1 MVYHLDFETRSRC
14 DLKKCG
20 AYRYANDPST
30 EILCMAIAED
40 GKEPWIWTK
49 YDPDFMTMHSGYV
62 GNLLCK
68 VSQPGNLIY
77 AHNAPFERAISDALW
92 EKTTGFKPPHYSQ
105 WRCTAA
111 MGRRAALPASLEK
124 LAEVLKLGHQKD
136 PKGKALIR
144 KFSIPQTVGK
154 RKGEFIQPEEEPE
167 AFKEFCDYCIQDV
180 KVEQE
185 IHRVLKDFEMDGTPL
200 ETFIMDMEINGRGFP
215 VNLDALHKALGIVEN
230 ESGRLTEEFRAL
242 TGCSPN
248 QNAVFLAW
256 LKARGYEGDNLQAE
270 TLEET
275 LEDEDFDPTTEVGQA
290 LQLKKMI
297 SYASLK
303 KIPAMINCAGPH
315 DNRVRGT
322 LTFHGAGPGRW
333 SATLVQPQNFK
344 RPTIDETE
352 DVYDAICAGCDAEW
366 LREMF
371 GPPLEMVSSSIRHFI
386 HDTANGDMLDAD
398 YAAIEARVIAW
409 QAQEEWRLDVFRTHG
424 KIYEASASQMF
435 HVPLQDFDNYK
446 KTNGKHHPLRQKGKT
461 AELACIAEGQLVE
474 TDYGLVP
481 IEHVAPYMLIY
492 DGKEFVKH
500 AGVVY
505 QGIKEVITY
514 EGLTATPDHIVFTED
529 GTCQFGDAAR
539 SKKNLLQSKP
549 SRKNLRF
556 CGNHISRKTLSQRQV
571 EGRIR
576 PSEMHELQTRIMDI
590 RRESYEWEEQR
601 MLSVQPAATS
611 SFVAIEARG
620 SDGAAMQQ
628 CEGSR
633 VPQLWRSR
641 DSIQIRLCFRG
652 GNMDHDQSRSAQTHG
667 VRQDRQQRA
676 LRTKEFKICHQDNTA
691 AEPKRLQSYATHGG
705 MGKDA
710 EPLSVQY
717 DAAIIA
723 PRLEYR
729 GYTTFSQKGSSGEAK
744 ELAHHREESRK
755 VRTYDILN
763 CGPRNRF
770 VVSGVIVHNCGYR
783 GGPGAMERMGALKE
797 GLTKKELPAIV
808 KAWREASPNIVKL
821 WDETEA
827 AAVQAVRT
835 PNVKIPFGVRCHF
848 VCTRT
853 AGMNYLFMVL
863 PSGRRIAYPDPK
875 IEQVLIWGV
884 KKTAKDENGDEVEEV
899 IWFKIL
905 NPTVEQILQTREKHS
920 NVRVK
925 DGLTIFSQLPKTVH
939 WGRVLTHGGILVEN
953 CVQGIAFDFMAE
965 GALNASK
972 AGYEICALIHDEA
985 LSAYHP
991 EKGQS
996 LEEFVALLTKLPAW
1010 ADGMPLKAEGDV
1022 VKFYKK

>member
-1 MVYHLDFETRSRC
+1 MATYHIDIETRSRC
-14 DLKKCG
+14 DLKTRG
-20 AYRYANDPST
+20 AHRYARDAST
-30 EILCMAIAED
+30 EILCLAIAKDDNEPRIWVPKPWRHLVEHD
-40 GKEPWIWTK
+40 IIAEELLFELSFDKEAVV
-49 YDPDFMTMHSGYV
+49 F
-62 GNLLCK
+62 
-68 VSQPGNLIY
+68 
-77 AHNAPFERAISDALW
+77 AHNAQFEVSCLTALM

-124 LAEVLKLGHQKD
+124 LAEALKLGHQKD

-154 RKGEFIQPEEEPE
+154 RKGEFINPEEDPE
-167 AFKEFCDYCIQDV
+167 AFKEFTNYCLMDV

-185 IHRVLKDFEMDGTPL
+185 IHRVLKDFELDGTPL
-200 ETFIMDMEINGRGFP
+200 ETFILDMEINGRGFP
-215 VNLDALHKALGIVEN
+215 VNLDALHKALKIVED
-230 ESGRLTEEFRAL
+230 ESGRLTEEFTKL

-256 LKARGYEGDNLQAE
+256 LKARGYEGDNLRAE

-275 LEDEDFDPTTEVGQA
+275 LEDEDFDPTTKVGQA

-386 HDTANGDMLDAD
+386 HDTENGDMLDAD

-409 QAQEEWRLDVFRTHG
+409 QAQEEWRLEVFRTHG

-435 HVPLQDFDNYK
+435 HVEFSEFERYK
-446 KTNGKHHPLRQKGKT
+446 KEHGKVHPLRLKGKV
-461 AELACIAEGQLVE
+461 AELAL
-474 TDYGLVP
+474 
-481 IEHVAPYMLIY
+481 
-492 DGKEFVKH
+492 
-500 AGVVY
+500 
-505 QGIKEVITY
+505 
-514 EGLTATPDHIVFTED
+514 
-529 GTCQFGDAAR
+529 
-539 SKKNLLQSKP
+539 
-549 SRKNLRF
+549 
-556 CGNHISRKTLSQRQV
+556 
-571 EGRIR
+571 
-576 PSEMHELQTRIMDI
+576 
-590 RRESYEWEEQR
+590 
-601 MLSVQPAATS
+601 
-611 SFVAIEARG
+611 
-620 SDGAAMQQ
+620 
-628 CEGSR
+628 
-633 VPQLWRSR
+633 
-641 DSIQIRLCFRG
+641 
-652 GNMDHDQSRSAQTHG
+652 
-667 VRQDRQQRA
+667 
-676 LRTKEFKICHQDNTA
+676 
-691 AEPKRLQSYATHGG
+691 
-705 MGKDA
+705 
-710 EPLSVQY
+710 
-717 DAAIIA
+717 
-723 PRLEYR
+723 
-729 GYTTFSQKGSSGEAK
+729 
-744 ELAHHREESRK
+744 
-755 VRTYDILN
+755 
-763 CGPRNRF
+763 
-770 VVSGVIVHNCGYR
+770 GYR
-783 GGPGAMERMGALKE
+783 GGPGAMEKMGALKQ

-884 KKTAKDENGDEVEEV
+884 KKIVEDENGEDIEEMV
-899 IWFKIL
+899 WFKIL

-991 EKGQS
+991 EKGQT

-1010 ADGMPLKAEGDV
+1010 AEGMPLKAEGDV
-1022 VKFYKK
+1022 VKFYRK

>member
-136 PKGKALIR
+136 LKGKALIR

-180 KVEQE
+180 RTEQSV
-185 IHRVLKDFEMDGTPL
+185 HQMLKDFELDGTPL

-215 VNLDALHKALGIVEN
+215 VNLDALHKALRIVEN

-435 HVPLQDFDNYK
+435 HVELSEFERYK
-446 KTNGKHHPLRQKGKT
+446 KENGKVHPLRLKGKV
-461 AELACIAEGQLVE
+461 AELAL
-474 TDYGLVP
+474 
-481 IEHVAPYMLIY
+481 
-492 DGKEFVKH
+492 
-500 AGVVY
+500 
-505 QGIKEVITY
+505 
-514 EGLTATPDHIVFTED
+514 
-529 GTCQFGDAAR
+529 
-539 SKKNLLQSKP
+539 
-549 SRKNLRF
+549 
-556 CGNHISRKTLSQRQV
+556 
-571 EGRIR
+571 
-576 PSEMHELQTRIMDI
+576 
-590 RRESYEWEEQR
+590 
-601 MLSVQPAATS
+601 
-611 SFVAIEARG
+611 
-620 SDGAAMQQ
+620 
-628 CEGSR
+628 
-633 VPQLWRSR
+633 
-641 DSIQIRLCFRG
+641 
-652 GNMDHDQSRSAQTHG
+652 
-667 VRQDRQQRA
+667 
-676 LRTKEFKICHQDNTA
+676 
-691 AEPKRLQSYATHGG
+691 
-705 MGKDA
+705 
-710 EPLSVQY
+710 
-717 DAAIIA
+717 
-723 PRLEYR
+723 
-729 GYTTFSQKGSSGEAK
+729 
-744 ELAHHREESRK
+744 
-755 VRTYDILN
+755 
-763 CGPRNRF
+763 
-770 VVSGVIVHNCGYR
+770 GYR
-783 GGPGAMERMGALKE
+783 GGPGAMEKMGALKQ

-884 KKTAKDENGDEVEEV
+884 KKTVKDENGDEVEEV

-905 NPTVEQILQTREKHS
+905 NPTVEHILQTREKHS

-1010 ADGMPLKAEGDV
+1010 AEGMPLKAEGDV

>member
-1 MVYHLDFETRSRC
+1 MPVLHLDFETRSRC

-30 EILCMAIAED
+30 EILCMAIAE
-40 GKEPWIWTK
+40 GNGEPVIWVPISSCRTFWTD
-49 YDPDFMTMHSGYV
+49 YYTCEQDE
-62 GNLLCK
+62 K
-68 VSQPGNLIY
+68 VSLLLRTLSERGTIIY
-77 AHNAPFERAISDALW
+77 AHNAPFERALSDALW
-92 EKTTGFKPPHYSQ
+92 EKTFGLPAPHYSQ

-154 RKGEFIQPEEEPE
+154 RKGEFINPEEEPE
-167 AFKEFCDYCIQDV
+167 AFKEFCQYCIQDV

-185 IHRVLKDFEMDGTPL
+185 IHRVLKDFELDGTPL

-215 VNLDALHKALGIVEN
+215 VNLDALHKALRIVED
-230 ESGRLTEEFRAL
+230 ESGRLTGEFTKL

-256 LKARGYEGDNLQAE
+256 LKARGYEGDNLRAE

-303 KIPAMINCAGPH
+303 KIPAMINCAGPQ

-386 HDTANGDMLDAD
+386 HDTENGDMLDAD

-409 QAQEEWRLDVFRTHG
+409 QAQEEWRLEVFRTHG

-435 HVPLQDFDNYK
+435 HVDFLEFERYK
-446 KTNGKHHPLRQKGKT
+446 KEHGKVHPLRLKGKV
-461 AELACIAEGQLVE
+461 AELAL
-474 TDYGLVP
+474 
-481 IEHVAPYMLIY
+481 
-492 DGKEFVKH
+492 
-500 AGVVY
+500 
-505 QGIKEVITY
+505 
-514 EGLTATPDHIVFTED
+514 
-529 GTCQFGDAAR
+529 
-539 SKKNLLQSKP
+539 
-549 SRKNLRF
+549 
-556 CGNHISRKTLSQRQV
+556 
-571 EGRIR
+571 
-576 PSEMHELQTRIMDI
+576 
-590 RRESYEWEEQR
+590 
-601 MLSVQPAATS
+601 
-611 SFVAIEARG
+611 
-620 SDGAAMQQ
+620 
-628 CEGSR
+628 
-633 VPQLWRSR
+633 
-641 DSIQIRLCFRG
+641 
-652 GNMDHDQSRSAQTHG
+652 
-667 VRQDRQQRA
+667 
-676 LRTKEFKICHQDNTA
+676 
-691 AEPKRLQSYATHGG
+691 
-705 MGKDA
+705 
-710 EPLSVQY
+710 
-717 DAAIIA
+717 
-723 PRLEYR
+723 
-729 GYTTFSQKGSSGEAK
+729 
-744 ELAHHREESRK
+744 
-755 VRTYDILN
+755 
-763 CGPRNRF
+763 
-770 VVSGVIVHNCGYR
+770 GYR
-783 GGPGAMERMGALKE
+783 GGPGAMEKMGALKQ

-835 PNVKIPFGVRCHF
+835 PNVKTPFGVRCHF

-884 KKTAKDENGDEVEEV
+884 KKIVKDENGEDIEEMV
-899 IWFKIL
+899 WFKIL

-920 NVRVK
+920 NIRVK

-1010 ADGMPLKAEGDV
+1010 AEGMPLKAEGDV

>member
-1 MVYHLDFETRSRC
+1 MPTFHIDMETRSRC

-30 EILCMAIAED
+30 EILCMAIAE
-40 GKEPWIWTK
+40 GNSEPVIWVPISSCRTFWTD
-49 YDPDFMTMHSGYV
+49 YYTCDQDE
-62 GNLLCK
+62 K
-68 VSQPGNLIY
+68 VSLLLKKLSDRNSLIY
-77 AHNAPFERAISDALW
+77 AHNAPFERCISDALW
-92 EKTTGFKPPHYSQ
+92 EKTFGLPAPHYSQ

-167 AFKEFCDYCIQDV
+167 AFKEFTNYCKQDV
-180 KVEQE
+180 AVEQE
-185 IHRVLKDFEMDGTPL
+185 IHRVLKDFELDGVPL
-200 ETFIMDMEINGRGFP
+200 STFILDMEINGRGFP
-215 VNLDALHKALGIVEN
+215 VNLNALHKAHKIVEQ
-230 ESGRLTEEFRAL
+230 ESSRLSEEFTKL

-256 LKARGYEGDNLQAE
+256 LKARGYEGDNLRAE

-386 HDTANGDMLDAD
+386 HDTENGDMLDAD
-398 YAAIEARVIAW
+398 YAAIEARVLAW

-435 HVPLQDFDNYK
+435 HVEFSEFERYK
-446 KTNGKHHPLRQKGKT
+446 KEHGKQHPLRLKGKV
-461 AELACIAEGQLVE
+461 AELAL
-474 TDYGLVP
+474 
-481 IEHVAPYMLIY
+481 
-492 DGKEFVKH
+492 
-500 AGVVY
+500 
-505 QGIKEVITY
+505 
-514 EGLTATPDHIVFTED
+514 
-529 GTCQFGDAAR
+529 
-539 SKKNLLQSKP
+539 
-549 SRKNLRF
+549 
-556 CGNHISRKTLSQRQV
+556 
-571 EGRIR
+571 
-576 PSEMHELQTRIMDI
+576 
-590 RRESYEWEEQR
+590 
-601 MLSVQPAATS
+601 
-611 SFVAIEARG
+611 
-620 SDGAAMQQ
+620 
-628 CEGSR
+628 
-633 VPQLWRSR
+633 
-641 DSIQIRLCFRG
+641 
-652 GNMDHDQSRSAQTHG
+652 
-667 VRQDRQQRA
+667 
-676 LRTKEFKICHQDNTA
+676 
-691 AEPKRLQSYATHGG
+691 
-705 MGKDA
+705 
-710 EPLSVQY
+710 
-717 DAAIIA
+717 
-723 PRLEYR
+723 
-729 GYTTFSQKGSSGEAK
+729 
-744 ELAHHREESRK
+744 
-755 VRTYDILN
+755 
-763 CGPRNRF
+763 
-770 VVSGVIVHNCGYR
+770 GYR
-783 GGPGAMERMGALKE
+783 GGPGAMAKMGALKQ
-797 GLTKKELPAIV
+797 GLKAKELAPIV
-808 KAWREASPNIVKL
+808 RAWREASPNIVKL
-821 WDETEA
+821 WDETDA
-827 AAVQAVRT
+827 AAVQAVLT

-875 IEQVLIWGV
+875 IEKVLIWGEETPCFIDDEWIV
-884 KKTAKDENGDEVEEV
+884 ETVWKKIV
-899 IWFKIL
+899 
-905 NPTVEQILQTREKHS
+905 NPTVDQILNIKEKFP
-920 NVRVK
+920 NARIK

-953 CVQGIAFDFMAE
+953 ACQGIAFDFMAE

-1010 ADGMPLKAEGDV
+1010 AEGMPLKAEGDV
-1022 VKFYKK
+1022 VKFYRK

>member
-1 MVYHLDFETRSRC
+1 MPVLHLDFETRSRC

-30 EILCMAIAED
+30 EILCMAIAE
-40 GKEPWIWTK
+40 GNGEPVIWVPISSCRTFWTD
-49 YDPDFMTMHSGYV
+49 YYTCEQDE
-62 GNLLCK
+62 K
-68 VSQPGNLIY
+68 VSLLLRTLSERGTIIY
-77 AHNAPFERAISDALW
+77 AHNAPFERALSDALW
-92 EKTTGFKPPHYSQ
+92 EKTFGLPAPHYSQ

-167 AFKEFCDYCIQDV
+167 AFKEFMAYCKQDV
-180 KVEQE
+180 AVEQE
-185 IHRVLKDFEMDGTPL
+185 IHRVLKDFELDSIPL
-200 ETFIMDMEINGRGFP
+200 DTFIMDMEINGRGFP
-215 VNLDALHKALGIVEN
+215 VNLDALHKALKIVED
-230 ESGRLTEEFRAL
+230 ESGRLTEEFTKL

-256 LKARGYEGDNLQAE
+256 LKARGYEGDNLRAE

-386 HDTANGDMLDAD
+386 HDTENGDMLDAD

-409 QAQEEWRLDVFRTHG
+409 QAQEEWRLEVFRTHG

-435 HVPLQDFDNYK
+435 HVDFLEFERYK
-446 KTNGKHHPLRQKGKT
+446 KEHGKVHPLRLKGKV
-461 AELACIAEGQLVE
+461 AELAL
-474 TDYGLVP
+474 
-481 IEHVAPYMLIY
+481 
-492 DGKEFVKH
+492 
-500 AGVVY
+500 
-505 QGIKEVITY
+505 
-514 EGLTATPDHIVFTED
+514 
-529 GTCQFGDAAR
+529 
-539 SKKNLLQSKP
+539 
-549 SRKNLRF
+549 
-556 CGNHISRKTLSQRQV
+556 
-571 EGRIR
+571 
-576 PSEMHELQTRIMDI
+576 
-590 RRESYEWEEQR
+590 
-601 MLSVQPAATS
+601 
-611 SFVAIEARG
+611 
-620 SDGAAMQQ
+620 
-628 CEGSR
+628 
-633 VPQLWRSR
+633 
-641 DSIQIRLCFRG
+641 
-652 GNMDHDQSRSAQTHG
+652 
-667 VRQDRQQRA
+667 
-676 LRTKEFKICHQDNTA
+676 
-691 AEPKRLQSYATHGG
+691 
-705 MGKDA
+705 
-710 EPLSVQY
+710 
-717 DAAIIA
+717 
-723 PRLEYR
+723 
-729 GYTTFSQKGSSGEAK
+729 
-744 ELAHHREESRK
+744 
-755 VRTYDILN
+755 
-763 CGPRNRF
+763 
-770 VVSGVIVHNCGYR
+770 GYR
-783 GGPGAMERMGALKE
+783 GGPGAMEKMGALKQ

-848 VCTRT
+848 ICTRT

-884 KKTAKDENGDEVEEV
+884 KKIVKDENGEDIEEMV
-899 IWFKIL
+899 WFKIL

-920 NVRVK
+920 NIRVK

-991 EKGQS
+991 EKGQT

-1010 ADGMPLKAEGDV
+1010 AEGMPLKAEGDV

>member
-1 MVYHLDFETRSRC
+1 MPHIIHIDFESRSRC

-30 EILCMAIAED
+30 EILCMAIAE
-40 GKEPWIWTK
+40 GNGEPVIWV
-49 YDPDFMTMHSGYV
+49 PDRGHG
-62 GNLLCK
+62 LLAADSTRVETLLPKLCDR
-68 VSQPGNLIY
+68 SSLIY

-92 EKTTGFKPPHYSQ
+92 EKTFGLPAPHYSQ

-124 LAEVLKLGHQKD
+124 LAEALKLGHQKD

-154 RKGEFIQPEEEPE
+154 RKGEFINPEEEPE
-167 AFKEFCDYCIQDV
+167 AFKEFTNYCKQDV
-180 KVEQE
+180 AVEQE
-185 IHRVLKDFEMDGTPL
+185 IHRVLKDFELDGVPL

-215 VNLDALHKALGIVEN
+215 VNLDALHKAHKIVEE
-230 ESGRLTEEFRAL
+230 ESGRLAEEFTKL

-256 LKARGYEGDNLQAE
+256 LKARGYEGDNLRAE

-386 HDTANGDMLDAD
+386 HDTENGDMLDAD

-435 HVPLQDFDNYK
+435 HVEFSEFERYK
-446 KTNGKHHPLRQKGKT
+446 KEHGKVHPLRLKGKV
-461 AELACIAEGQLVE
+461 AELAL
-474 TDYGLVP
+474 
-481 IEHVAPYMLIY
+481 
-492 DGKEFVKH
+492 
-500 AGVVY
+500 
-505 QGIKEVITY
+505 
-514 EGLTATPDHIVFTED
+514 
-529 GTCQFGDAAR
+529 
-539 SKKNLLQSKP
+539 
-549 SRKNLRF
+549 
-556 CGNHISRKTLSQRQV
+556 
-571 EGRIR
+571 
-576 PSEMHELQTRIMDI
+576 
-590 RRESYEWEEQR
+590 
-601 MLSVQPAATS
+601 
-611 SFVAIEARG
+611 
-620 SDGAAMQQ
+620 
-628 CEGSR
+628 
-633 VPQLWRSR
+633 
-641 DSIQIRLCFRG
+641 
-652 GNMDHDQSRSAQTHG
+652 
-667 VRQDRQQRA
+667 
-676 LRTKEFKICHQDNTA
+676 
-691 AEPKRLQSYATHGG
+691 
-705 MGKDA
+705 
-710 EPLSVQY
+710 
-717 DAAIIA
+717 
-723 PRLEYR
+723 
-729 GYTTFSQKGSSGEAK
+729 
-744 ELAHHREESRK
+744 
-755 VRTYDILN
+755 
-763 CGPRNRF
+763 
-770 VVSGVIVHNCGYR
+770 GYR
-783 GGPGAMERMGALKE
+783 GGPGAMEKMGALKQ

-884 KKTAKDENGDEVEEV
+884 KKMVKDESGEEIEEV
-899 IWFKIL
+899 NWFKIL
-905 NPTVEQILQTREKHS
+905 NPTVEQILQTKEKHS
-920 NVRVK
+920 NTRIK

-965 GALNASK
+965 GAINASK

-1010 ADGMPLKAEGDV
+1010 AEGMPLKAEGDV

>member
-1 MVYHLDFETRSRC
+1 MPVLHLDFETRSRC

-30 EILCMAIAED
+30 EILCMAIAE
-40 GKEPWIWTK
+40 GNGEPVIWVPISSCRTFWTD
-49 YDPDFMTMHSGYV
+49 YYTCEQDE
-62 GNLLCK
+62 K
-68 VSQPGNLIY
+68 VSLLLRTLSERGTIIY
-77 AHNAPFERAISDALW
+77 AHNAPFERALSDALW
-92 EKTTGFKPPHYSQ
+92 EKTFGLPAPHYSQ

-167 AFKEFCDYCIQDV
+167 AFKEFMAYCKQDV
-180 KVEQE
+180 AVEQE
-185 IHRVLKDFEMDGTPL
+185 IHRVLKDFELDSIPL
-200 ETFIMDMEINGRGFP
+200 DTFIMDMEINGRGFP
-215 VNLDALHKALGIVEN
+215 VNLDALHKALKIVEE
-230 ESGRLTEEFRAL
+230 ESGRLTEEFTKL

-256 LKARGYEGDNLQAE
+256 LKARGYEGDNLRAE

-386 HDTANGDMLDAD
+386 HDTENGDMLDAD

-409 QAQEEWRLDVFRTHG
+409 QAQEEWRLEVFRTHG

-435 HVPLQDFDNYK
+435 HVEFSEFERYK
-446 KTNGKHHPLRQKGKT
+446 KEHGKVHPLRLKGKV
-461 AELACIAEGQLVE
+461 AELAL
-474 TDYGLVP
+474 
-481 IEHVAPYMLIY
+481 
-492 DGKEFVKH
+492 
-500 AGVVY
+500 
-505 QGIKEVITY
+505 
-514 EGLTATPDHIVFTED
+514 
-529 GTCQFGDAAR
+529 
-539 SKKNLLQSKP
+539 
-549 SRKNLRF
+549 
-556 CGNHISRKTLSQRQV
+556 
-571 EGRIR
+571 
-576 PSEMHELQTRIMDI
+576 
-590 RRESYEWEEQR
+590 
-601 MLSVQPAATS
+601 
-611 SFVAIEARG
+611 
-620 SDGAAMQQ
+620 
-628 CEGSR
+628 
-633 VPQLWRSR
+633 
-641 DSIQIRLCFRG
+641 
-652 GNMDHDQSRSAQTHG
+652 
-667 VRQDRQQRA
+667 
-676 LRTKEFKICHQDNTA
+676 
-691 AEPKRLQSYATHGG
+691 
-705 MGKDA
+705 
-710 EPLSVQY
+710 
-717 DAAIIA
+717 
-723 PRLEYR
+723 
-729 GYTTFSQKGSSGEAK
+729 
-744 ELAHHREESRK
+744 
-755 VRTYDILN
+755 
-763 CGPRNRF
+763 
-770 VVSGVIVHNCGYR
+770 GYR
-783 GGPGAMERMGALKE
+783 GGPGAMEKMGALKQ

-827 AAVQAVRT
+827 AAVQAVRI
-835 PNVKIPFGVRCHF
+835 PNVKTPFGVRCHF

-884 KKTAKDENGDEVEEV
+884 KKIVKDENGEDIEEMV
-899 IWFKIL
+899 WFKIL

-920 NVRVK
+920 NIRVK

-991 EKGQS
+991 EKGQT

-1010 ADGMPLKAEGDV
+1010 AEGMPLKAEGDV

>member
-1 MVYHLDFETRSRC
+1 MPVLHLDFETRSRC

-30 EILCMAIAED
+30 EILCMAIAE
-40 GKEPWIWTK
+40 GNGEPVLWR
-49 YDPDFMTMHSGYV
+49 V
-62 GNLLCK
+62 GDINYGDAVAYTDENYAMELARRASMDK
-68 VSQPGNLIY
+68 RAIIY
-77 AHNAPFERAISDALW
+77 AHNAPFERAVSDALW
-92 EKTTGFKPPHYSQ
+92 EKTFGLPAPHYSQ

-124 LAEVLKLGHQKD
+124 LAEALKLGHQKD

-154 RKGEFIQPEEEPE
+154 RKGEFINPEEEPE
-167 AFKEFCDYCIQDV
+167 AFKEFCQYCIQDV

-185 IHRVLKDFEMDGTPL
+185 IHRVLKDFELDGTPL
-200 ETFIMDMEINGRGFP
+200 ETFILDMEINGRGFP
-215 VNLDALHKALGIVEN
+215 VNLDALHKALKIVED
-230 ESGRLTEEFRAL
+230 ESGRLTEEFTKL

-256 LKARGYEGDNLQAE
+256 LKARGYEGDNLRAE

-275 LEDEDFDPTTEVGQA
+275 LEDEDFDSTTEVGQA

-386 HDTANGDMLDAD
+386 HDTENGDMLDAD

-409 QAQEEWRLDVFRTHG
+409 QAQEEWRIEVFRTHG

-435 HVPLQDFDNYK
+435 HVEFSEFERYK
-446 KTNGKHHPLRQKGKT
+446 KEHGKVHPLRLKGKV
-461 AELACIAEGQLVE
+461 AELAL
-474 TDYGLVP
+474 
-481 IEHVAPYMLIY
+481 
-492 DGKEFVKH
+492 
-500 AGVVY
+500 
-505 QGIKEVITY
+505 
-514 EGLTATPDHIVFTED
+514 
-529 GTCQFGDAAR
+529 
-539 SKKNLLQSKP
+539 
-549 SRKNLRF
+549 
-556 CGNHISRKTLSQRQV
+556 
-571 EGRIR
+571 
-576 PSEMHELQTRIMDI
+576 
-590 RRESYEWEEQR
+590 
-601 MLSVQPAATS
+601 
-611 SFVAIEARG
+611 
-620 SDGAAMQQ
+620 
-628 CEGSR
+628 
-633 VPQLWRSR
+633 
-641 DSIQIRLCFRG
+641 
-652 GNMDHDQSRSAQTHG
+652 
-667 VRQDRQQRA
+667 
-676 LRTKEFKICHQDNTA
+676 
-691 AEPKRLQSYATHGG
+691 
-705 MGKDA
+705 
-710 EPLSVQY
+710 
-717 DAAIIA
+717 
-723 PRLEYR
+723 
-729 GYTTFSQKGSSGEAK
+729 
-744 ELAHHREESRK
+744 
-755 VRTYDILN
+755 
-763 CGPRNRF
+763 
-770 VVSGVIVHNCGYR
+770 GYR
-783 GGPGAMERMGALKE
+783 GGPGAMEKMGALKQ

-884 KKTAKDENGDEVEEV
+884 KKIVKDENGEDIEEMV
-899 IWFKIL
+899 WFKIL

-1010 ADGMPLKAEGDV
+1010 AEGMPLKAEGDV

>member
-1 MVYHLDFETRSRC
+1 MPVYHIDFETKSRC

-30 EILCMAIAED
+30 EILCVAIAE
-40 GKEPWIWTK
+40 GNGEPVLW
-49 YDPDFMTMHSGYV
+49 HV
-62 GNLLCK
+62 GQCADVMDSPAWSLIEA
-68 VSQPGNLIY
+68 VSDDSEVIIY
-77 AHNAPFERAISDALW
+77 AHNAGFERSISDALW
-92 EKTTGFKPPHYSQ
+92 TKTFGLPAPHYSQ

-124 LAEVLKLGHQKD
+124 LAEALKLGHQKD
-136 PKGKALIR
+136 PKGKVLIR

-154 RKGEFIQPEEEPE
+154 LKGHFINPEDDPD

-185 IHRVLKDFEMDGTPL
+185 IHRVLKDFELSGVPL
-200 ETFIMDMEINGRGFP
+200 ETFILDMEINGRGFP
-215 VNLDALHKALGIVEN
+215 VNLDALHKALKIVEE
-230 ESGRLTEEFRAL
+230 ESGRLGGEFTKL

-256 LKARGYEGDNLQAE
+256 LKARGYEGDNLRAE

-275 LEDEDFDPTTEVGQA
+275 LEDEDFDSTTEVGRA
-290 LQLKKMI
+290 LTLKKQI

-352 DVYDAICAGCDAEW
+352 AVYDAICSGCDATW
-366 LREMF
+366 LREIY

-409 QAQEEWRLDVFRTHG
+409 QAQEEWRLEVFRTHG

-435 HVPLQDFDNYK
+435 KVPLQDFTDYK
-446 KTNGKHHPLRQKGKT
+446 KKTGKNHPLRQKGKT
-461 AELACIAEGQLVE
+461 AELACIAEGQLVD

-481 IEHVAPYMLIY
+481 IEAVTPYTLVY

-500 AGVVY
+500 GGVVY

-514 EGLTATPDHIVFTED
+514 EDLTATEDHIVFTED

-539 SKKNLLQSKP
+539 SKKSLLQSKP
-549 SRKNLRF
+549 SRENLRF
-556 CGNHISRKTLSQRQV
+556 CGDHIPGETIPQRQM
-571 EGRIR
+571 EGRLC
-576 PSEMHELQTRIMDI
+576 PSKMHKLQTRVVGV
-590 RRESYEWEEQR
+590 RREPCEREKQR
-601 MLSVQPAATS
+601 VLSVQSTPSGS
-611 SFVAIEARG
+611 SVAVQKGRGYGAEVQQRERPRVSQLRWARYKVQIQHG
-620 SDGAAMQQ
+620 PERSYLGDG
-628 CEGSR
+628 ESW
-633 VPQLWRSR
+633 L
-641 DSIQIRLCFRG
+641 IQAFR
-652 GNMDHDQSRSAQTHG
+652 
-667 VRQDRQQRA
+667 VRQDQQRRR
-676 LRTKEFKICHQDNTA
+676 LRAWEFEVRHSDNA
-691 AEPKRLQSYATHGG
+691 AEEPKRLQSSATDGG
-705 MGKDA
+705 MGEDTK
-710 EPLSVQY
+710 PLSIQY
-717 DAAIIA
+717 GTAIIA
-723 PRLEYR
+723 SRLEYR
-729 GYTTFSQKGSSGEAK
+729 GDSTLSQKGSSGEAK
-744 ELAHHREESRK
+744 ELAHHRGESRK

-770 VVSGVIVHNCGYR
+770 VVSGVVVHNCGYR
-783 GGPGAMERMGALKE
+783 GGAGAMVKMGALKE

-808 KAWREASPNIVKL
+808 KAWREASPSIVKL

-835 PNVKIPFGVRCHF
+835 PNIKIPFGVRCHF
-848 VCTRT
+848 ISTRT
-853 AGMNYLFMVL
+853 AGMKYLFMVL
-863 PSGRRIAYPDPK
+863 PSGRRISYPEPM
-875 IEQVLIWGV
+875 IEKVLVWGV
-884 KKTAKDENGDEVEEV
+884 KKTTKDENDEDVEEMT
-899 IWFKIL
+899 WMKIL
-905 NPTVEQILQTREKHS
+905 NPTTDQILQVKEKHS
-920 NVRVK
+920 NARTK

-939 WGRVLTHGGILVEN
+939 WGRALTHGGILVEN

-991 EKGQS
+991 EKGQN

-1010 ADGMPLKAEGDV
+1010 AEGMPLKAEGDV
-1022 VKFYKK
+1022 VKFYRK

>member
-1 MVYHLDFETRSRC
+1 MPVLHLDFETRSRC

-30 EILCMAIAED
+30 EILCMAIAE
-40 GKEPWIWTK
+40 GNGEPVLWR
-49 YDPDFMTMHSGYV
+49 V
-62 GNLLCK
+62 GDINYGDAVAYTDENYAMELARRASMDK
-68 VSQPGNLIY
+68 RAIIY
-77 AHNAPFERAISDALW
+77 AHNAPFERAVSDALW

-124 LAEVLKLGHQKD
+124 LAEALKLGHQKD

-154 RKGEFIQPEEEPE
+154 RKGEFINPEEDPE
-167 AFKEFCDYCIQDV
+167 AFKEFTNYCLMDV

-185 IHRVLKDFEMDGTPL
+185 IHRVLKDFELDGTPL
-200 ETFIMDMEINGRGFP
+200 ETFILDMEINGRGFP
-215 VNLDALHKALGIVEN
+215 VNLDALHKALRIVED
-230 ESGRLTEEFRAL
+230 ESGRLTEEFTKL

-256 LKARGYEGDNLQAE
+256 LKARGYEGDNLRAE

-275 LEDEDFDPTTEVGQA
+275 LEDEDFDPTTKVGQA

-386 HDTANGDMLDAD
+386 HDTENGDMLDAD

-409 QAQEEWRLDVFRTHG
+409 QAQEEWRLEVFRTHG

-435 HVPLQDFDNYK
+435 HVEFSEFERYK
-446 KTNGKHHPLRQKGKT
+446 KEHGKVHPLRLKGKV
-461 AELACIAEGQLVE
+461 AELAL
-474 TDYGLVP
+474 
-481 IEHVAPYMLIY
+481 
-492 DGKEFVKH
+492 
-500 AGVVY
+500 
-505 QGIKEVITY
+505 
-514 EGLTATPDHIVFTED
+514 
-529 GTCQFGDAAR
+529 
-539 SKKNLLQSKP
+539 
-549 SRKNLRF
+549 
-556 CGNHISRKTLSQRQV
+556 
-571 EGRIR
+571 
-576 PSEMHELQTRIMDI
+576 
-590 RRESYEWEEQR
+590 
-601 MLSVQPAATS
+601 
-611 SFVAIEARG
+611 
-620 SDGAAMQQ
+620 
-628 CEGSR
+628 
-633 VPQLWRSR
+633 
-641 DSIQIRLCFRG
+641 
-652 GNMDHDQSRSAQTHG
+652 
-667 VRQDRQQRA
+667 
-676 LRTKEFKICHQDNTA
+676 
-691 AEPKRLQSYATHGG
+691 
-705 MGKDA
+705 
-710 EPLSVQY
+710 
-717 DAAIIA
+717 
-723 PRLEYR
+723 
-729 GYTTFSQKGSSGEAK
+729 
-744 ELAHHREESRK
+744 
-755 VRTYDILN
+755 
-763 CGPRNRF
+763 
-770 VVSGVIVHNCGYR
+770 GYR
-783 GGPGAMERMGALKE
+783 GGPGAMEKMGALKQ

-884 KKTAKDENGDEVEEV
+884 KKIVEDENGEDIEEMV
-899 IWFKIL
+899 WFKIL

-991 EKGQS
+991 EKGQT

-1010 ADGMPLKAEGDV
+1010 AEGMPLKAEGDV
-1022 VKFYKK
+1022 VKFYRK

>member
-1 MVYHLDFETRSRC
+1 MPAAFHLDFESRSRC
-14 DLKKCG
+14 DIKKQG
-20 AYRYANDPST
+20 GHRYSRDKST
-30 EILCMAIAED
+30 EILCVAIAEGD
-40 GKEPWIWTK
+40 NAPVVYVPNREWSLQTDIQNEQAE
-49 YDPDFMTMHSGYV
+49 DLLRQICQPDSLV
-62 GNLLCK
+62 
-68 VSQPGNLIY
+68 Y
-77 AHNAPFERAISDALW
+77 AHNATGFEVPMSDALW
-92 EKTTGFKPPHYSQ
+92 LKTFGFNPPAHHQ

-124 LAEVLKLGHQKD
+124 LAEALKLGHQKD

-154 RKGEFIQPEEEPE
+154 RKGEFINPEEDPE
-167 AFKEFCDYCIQDV
+167 AFKEFTNYCLMDV

-185 IHRVLKDFEMDGTPL
+185 IHRVLKDFELDGTPL
-200 ETFIMDMEINGRGFP
+200 ETFILDMEINGRGFP
-215 VNLDALHKALGIVEN
+215 VNLDALHKALRIVED
-230 ESGRLTEEFRAL
+230 ESGRLTEEFTKL

-256 LKARGYEGDNLQAE
+256 LKARGYEGDNLRAE

-386 HDTANGDMLDAD
+386 HDTENGDMLDAD

-409 QAQEEWRLDVFRTHG
+409 QAQEEWRLEVFRTHG

-435 HVPLQDFDNYK
+435 HVEFSEFERYK
-446 KTNGKHHPLRQKGKT
+446 KEHGKVHPLRLKGKV
-461 AELACIAEGQLVE
+461 AELAL
-474 TDYGLVP
+474 
-481 IEHVAPYMLIY
+481 
-492 DGKEFVKH
+492 
-500 AGVVY
+500 
-505 QGIKEVITY
+505 
-514 EGLTATPDHIVFTED
+514 
-529 GTCQFGDAAR
+529 
-539 SKKNLLQSKP
+539 
-549 SRKNLRF
+549 
-556 CGNHISRKTLSQRQV
+556 
-571 EGRIR
+571 
-576 PSEMHELQTRIMDI
+576 
-590 RRESYEWEEQR
+590 
-601 MLSVQPAATS
+601 
-611 SFVAIEARG
+611 
-620 SDGAAMQQ
+620 
-628 CEGSR
+628 
-633 VPQLWRSR
+633 
-641 DSIQIRLCFRG
+641 
-652 GNMDHDQSRSAQTHG
+652 
-667 VRQDRQQRA
+667 
-676 LRTKEFKICHQDNTA
+676 
-691 AEPKRLQSYATHGG
+691 
-705 MGKDA
+705 
-710 EPLSVQY
+710 
-717 DAAIIA
+717 
-723 PRLEYR
+723 
-729 GYTTFSQKGSSGEAK
+729 
-744 ELAHHREESRK
+744 
-755 VRTYDILN
+755 
-763 CGPRNRF
+763 
-770 VVSGVIVHNCGYR
+770 GYR
-783 GGPGAMERMGALKE
+783 GGPGAMEKMGALKQ

-884 KKTAKDENGDEVEEV
+884 KKIVEDENGEDIEEMV
-899 IWFKIL
+899 WFKIL

-991 EKGQS
+991 EKGQT

-1010 ADGMPLKAEGDV
+1010 AEGMPLKAEGDV
-1022 VKFYKK
+1022 VKFYRK